1 MGCSCSV
8 HGSDKIK
15 EEGRHM
21 YIYERRRVGEKLG
34 IVLRHPEPGLHTLG
48 RGGTQTVDTQLPPE
62 EHSLTRPW
70 GNEKK
75 ERK

>member
-21 YIYERRRVGEKLG
+21 YIYERRRVGEKLD
-34 IVLRHPEPGLHTLG
+34 INLRHPEPGLHVLG
-48 RGGTQTVDTQLPPE
+48 RGGHVNSRHTITSCRTLFNKA
-62 EHSLTRPW
+62 L
-70 GNEKK
+70 GK
-75 ERK
+75 